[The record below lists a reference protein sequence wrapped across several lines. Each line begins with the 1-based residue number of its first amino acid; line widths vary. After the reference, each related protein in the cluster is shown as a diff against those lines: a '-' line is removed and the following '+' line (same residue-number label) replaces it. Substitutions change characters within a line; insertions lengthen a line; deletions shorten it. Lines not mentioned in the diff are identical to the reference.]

1 MFQPPADGPA
11 PDMRDAEEK
20 AEVTRILS
28 VLPEDHPAHA
38 AHRCGADTISI
49 SHLVADRPQLVRAL
63 VRAYMASLDRVW
75 KRSARVKV

>member
-1 MFQPPADGPA
+1 MFRPPAHGPV
-11 PDMRDAEEK
+11 PDVRDEEEK

-38 AHRCGADTISI
+38 AHRAGADTIKL
-49 SHLVADRPQLVRAL
+49 SHLLTDRPQLVQSL
-63 VRAYMASLDRVW
+63 VRAYMAGLDRVW